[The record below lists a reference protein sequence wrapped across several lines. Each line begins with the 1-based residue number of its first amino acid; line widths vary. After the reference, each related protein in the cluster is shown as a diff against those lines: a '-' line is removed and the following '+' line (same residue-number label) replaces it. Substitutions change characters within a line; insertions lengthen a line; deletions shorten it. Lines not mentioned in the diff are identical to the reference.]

1 MTDWMLNCNKDT
13 LYLNVRSHSIT
24 PQIHLNCTACIIT
37 GIVCF
42 HHNTLIKSITSG
54 PLLFKPHIY
63 VSGGI
68 KYYVCFFKKKKK
80 TVIINTQRVKIW
92 IRKCILVGSTS
103 RNSFIY
109 SVRRSRRHLLLY
121 VGVVMSSCSPLV
133 MLLMGINTII
143 WITNTN

>member
-24 PQIHLNCTACIIT
+24 PQIHLNCTACIIA

-42 HHNTLIKSITSG
+42 HPNTLIKSITSG

-68 KYYVCFFKKKKK
+68 KYYVCFFFFFFKKKK
-80 TVIINTQRVKIW
+80 
-92 IRKCILVGSTS
+92 
-103 RNSFIY
+103 NSHNQHTKGEDMNKKMYPCWLNIEKQLY
-109 SVRRSRRHLLLY
+109 LLCQAKPTPSLTVRRCCD
-121 VGVVMSSCSPLV
+121 VF
-133 MLLMGINTII
+133 MLATCDASNGH
-143 WITNTN
+143 